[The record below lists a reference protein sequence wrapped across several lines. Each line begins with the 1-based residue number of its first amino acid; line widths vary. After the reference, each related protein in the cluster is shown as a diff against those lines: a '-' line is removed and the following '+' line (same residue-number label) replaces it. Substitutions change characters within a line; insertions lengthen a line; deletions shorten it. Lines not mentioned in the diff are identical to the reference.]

1 MGTSTIAELAI
12 PTEEFA
18 LRRTLESVSGIDVEV
33 ERVVAHEQ
41 DRVMPYVWFSDG
53 ESDLAD
59 LDEVLEADPSVE
71 DMELLTDLDDERLY
85 RMSWVEDV
93 AVIVHVLTEEEA
105 TILDASGNAHR
116 WRLRILFP
124 ERDALSRTYDFV
136 TDRGL
141 QLDIEKIHELNEDRH
156 GRYGLTDAQ
165 HETLVTALQRG
176 YYQIPRE
183 VDMEGLSDELGIS
196 HQALSERLRR
206 AHRTLV
212 EDAIEVGP
220 PDEGDSSDRFQSGQ
234 R

>member
-18 LRRTLESVSGIDVEV
+18 LRRTLESAAGIEAEV
-33 ERVVAHEQ
+33 ERVVAYEP
-41 DRVMPYVWFSDG
+41 DRVMPYVWFSGD
-53 ESDLAD
+53 ESELAD
-59 LDEVLEADPSVE
+59 VDEAIEADRSVE
-71 DMELLTDLDDERLY
+71 DTTLLTDVGDERLY

-93 AVIVHVLTEEEA
+93 TVVVHVLTEEEA

-124 ERDALSRTYDFV
+124 ERDALSRTYEFV
-136 TDRGL
+136 TNQGL
-141 QLDIEKIHELNEDRH
+141 QLDVEKIHELNEDRH

-165 HETLVTALQRG
+165 HETLVTALERG

-212 EDAIEVGP
+212 EDAIEIGP
-220 PDEGDSSDRFQSGQ
+220 SEEGDRG
-234 R
+234 